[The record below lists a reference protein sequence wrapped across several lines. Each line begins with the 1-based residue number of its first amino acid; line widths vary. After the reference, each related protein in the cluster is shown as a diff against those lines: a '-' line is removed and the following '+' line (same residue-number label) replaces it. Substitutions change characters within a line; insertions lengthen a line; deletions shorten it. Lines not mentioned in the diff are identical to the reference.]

1 MQSSS
6 LSQPG
11 AYMSHNAIV
20 LLAVWLEVQWG
31 YTQNCVTWPGF
42 FFFLHE
48 QSITTAL
55 LNFFVTQVFFL
66 SSVPVSPQKGTFG
79 ASFDSST
86 TQNGPIT
93 FRLLWLRG
101 AGCYNGELWT
111 IFLIIIAKSSTD
123 TAKKAREDG
132 LQKIVDHVNVFILP
146 LSAVS
151 VTMVSIQ
158 RDNCPFKLLNLKPV
172 ISVSSL
178 RIAFPSETVLQW
190 RIREIHFSFW
200 PNQSEINFQCSVG
213 YNIGSL
219 KQTW

>member
-1 MQSSS
+1 MQLYCWQFGWKFS
-6 LSQPG
+6 G
-11 AYMSHNAIV
+11 AI
-20 LLAVWLEVQWG
+20 LKTVWHGQV
-31 YTQNCVTWPGF
+31 F
-42 FFFLHE
+42 FFFAWAEYHN
-48 QSITTAL
+48 S
-55 LNFFVTQVFFL
+55 FVKFL
-66 SSVPVSPQKGTFG
+66 CNPGFLPQFGACFPQNGTFG

-123 TAKKAREDG
+123 TAKKAREYG